1 MNISPSGLMDLET
14 AARYLGRTLGTMRRL
29 RRLKKLPFV
38 KLGAKLMVKQTDL
51 DAFIVAQTE
60 PAAVN

>member
-1 MNISPSGLMDLET
+1 MDLET